1 MQAVSEVARVLERG
15 RLTSQEHP
23 LCAGP
28 SEKPSGV
35 LFPGGYTE
43 AQRTS
48 AMCLGPEMSPFH
60 RPVNRGSEKLL
71 HVPEATQPARGSP
84 GTRTQSFLTRLGT
97 VGWREPAV
105 EALSS
110 ANQTPLGR
118 DGGSGSTGTHSAK
131 PQMTSVGMET
141 ACGWLGFFRRKN
153 GGGNT

>member
-1 MQAVSEVARVLERG
+1 
-15 RLTSQEHP
+15 
-23 LCAGP
+23 
-28 SEKPSGV
+28 
-35 LFPGGYTE
+35 
-43 AQRTS
+43 
-48 AMCLGPEMSPFH
+48 MCLGPEMSPFH

-84 GTRTQSFLTRLGT
+84 GTQTQGFLTRLGT

-153 GGGNT
+153 GGGEHLTPTVFLKIPQQ